1 MKRRNRDEW
10 REICA
15 ASDASAL
22 TNRAF
27 AESMDIKPGTL
38 SYWRCKLREELG
50 CTTEFVE
57 VHAADA
63 DGDGE
68 IIVDVG
74 GVRLTLAALPP
85 AEWLA
90 ELARLC

>member
-1 MKRRNRDEW
+1 V
-10 REICA
+10 
-15 ASDASAL
+15 
-22 TNRAF
+22 
-27 AESMDIKPGTL
+27 
-38 SYWRCKLREELG
+38 
-50 CTTEFVE
+50 FVE
-57 VHAADA
+57 VHVADA